1 MKIFKLEIPA
11 LNYADFFKKITQLK
25 KQNIVFT
32 PNPEICLKT
41 LDDKEFLRLL
51 QKADYLTSDGI
62 GLYIAYQIEN
72 LQVENFFLQVFL
84 NLILLPYYFFNLIF
98 RRKMLYEKYGERI
111 CGSDLTIDLTKFA
124 EKNDIH
130 ISIIDLYNPTDL
142 AKVANQK
149 VFWPRLQ
156 KYFPG
161 LQFDYHIY
169 NPADIKNIIKHI
181 SESDS
186 QILFSTLGMKSQEQS
201 VIEIMQKCQNIKL
214 GLWIGSS
221 FDYMTGFQKRA
232 PDIMRQM
239 WLEWLYRIFTS
250 PNKLQRLI
258 RIYKAVVVFSL
269 YVVFK
274 RDSR

>member
-149 VFWPRLQ
+149 VF
-156 KYFPG
+156 
-161 LQFDYHIY
+161 
-169 NPADIKNIIKHI
+169 
-181 SESDS
+181 
-186 QILFSTLGMKSQEQS
+186 
-201 VIEIMQKCQNIKL
+201 
-214 GLWIGSS
+214 
-221 FDYMTGFQKRA
+221 
-232 PDIMRQM
+232 
-239 WLEWLYRIFTS
+239 
-250 PNKLQRLI
+250 
-258 RIYKAVVVFSL
+258 
-269 YVVFK
+269 
-274 RDSR
+274 